1 MWRFKYAV
9 LTQMMGTSRW
19 RQSMYVSI
27 FVHLAR
33 TRIVTVGSYKN
44 LWVSGTLFKY
54 ERLSVSQQGHV
65 WHTFFRWVGG
75 EKERGSEEK
84 RWGRAANLCDRSGPL
99 VFPAESNCSTSL
111 SIPTPAP
118 GHREQIYPTKMSYYS
133 MRHLIRRI
141 KAVSTE
147 PLDVFNRYLKCKGAV
162 TYLSFAGLI
171 SGDPKTLKP

>member
-1 MWRFKYAV
+1 MR
-9 LTQMMGTSRW
+9 
-19 RQSMYVSI
+19 
-27 FVHLAR
+27 
-33 TRIVTVGSYKN
+33 GS
-44 LWVSGTLFKY
+44 
-54 ERLSVSQQGHV
+54 LSVSRDMCGTHSSAEWEERRRGDQ
-65 WHTFFRWVGG
+65 RRRG
-75 EKERGSEEK
+75 E
-84 RWGRAANLCDRSGPL
+84 
-99 VFPAESNCSTSL
+99 AEQLISVIDQAHLYFLHNQTATSL